1 MIAKTY
7 QKYFFKSFS
16 GLLIQVTLVFFC
28 LIFILNIFEEI
39 NFFKDLDVSFYF
51 PIFLTILSSPSIL
64 YEVFPFI
71 FLISSQYFFIRLYE
85 KNELNIFKYSGL
97 TNYKI
102 LRFVSLLS
110 FIIGIIIVL
119 FFYTLSAKLKHIH
132 LDIKNKYSNDNKYLA
147 VITENGLWIRDEHNQ
162 KINIVSADKI
172 NQNFLTDVSIIQFD
186 TNYEFL
192 KRIDSNIIDI
202 SKKNWLIKNPKI
214 TESNLQSKNVKDFY
228 FFSNFDYN
236 KINSLFSNLTSLSL
250 WELGRLK
257 KDYKSLGYSTLEIE
271 SHIQKSISYPFYLG
285 IMSLLSGIIMLNIK
299 RNKSFTFNIIV
310 GISLSVFIY
319 YINYFSKV
327 LGENEKLP
335 MTISIWIPLL
345 MLGLICLIGL
355 VRINEK

>member
-110 FIIGIIIVL
+110 FIIVIIIVL

-132 LDIKNKYSNDNKYLA
+132 LDIKNKY
-147 VITENGLWIRDEHNQ
+147 
-162 KINIVSADKI
+162 
-172 NQNFLTDVSIIQFD
+172 
-186 TNYEFL
+186 
-192 KRIDSNIIDI
+192 
-202 SKKNWLIKNPKI
+202 
-214 TESNLQSKNVKDFY
+214 
-228 FFSNFDYN
+228 
-236 KINSLFSNLTSLSL
+236 
-250 WELGRLK
+250 
-257 KDYKSLGYSTLEIE
+257 
-271 SHIQKSISYPFYLG
+271 
-285 IMSLLSGIIMLNIK
+285 
-299 RNKSFTFNIIV
+299 
-310 GISLSVFIY
+310 
-319 YINYFSKV
+319 
-327 LGENEKLP
+327 
-335 MTISIWIPLL
+335 
-345 MLGLICLIGL
+345 
-355 VRINEK
+355 